1 MYDKNFLVHEDRDLR
16 IRFKKKY
23 VIDRIALPLYRYRKH
38 QKNITKDKK
47 KMKLHYTKLVKKHK
61 K

>member
-1 MYDKNFLVHEDRDLR
+1 MRIEICELDL
-16 IRFKKKY
+16 KKY

-47 KMKLHYTKLVKKHK
+47 MKLHYTKLVEKHK